1 MILDVDIQEGSHK
14 TFSGQPAGCSDLL
27 QAQSSILLRMQEYRI
42 PSFCQR
48 GARLVIHTNVPLRI
62 DHEKTKGFLERT
74 QFKNVGNV
82 QNTTT
87 DLMTRILTH

>member
-42 PSFCQR
+42 PSFCQK

-62 DHEKTKGFLERT
+62 DRER
-74 QFKNVGNV
+74 QKDSWSVHSLRMWGMFKIRR
-82 QNTTT
+82 QT
-87 DLMTRILTH
+87 